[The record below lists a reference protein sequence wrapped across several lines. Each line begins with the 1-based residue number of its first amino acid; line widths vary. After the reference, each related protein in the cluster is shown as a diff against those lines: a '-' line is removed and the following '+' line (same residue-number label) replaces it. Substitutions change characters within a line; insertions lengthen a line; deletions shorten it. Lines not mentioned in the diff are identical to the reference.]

1 MSQGYRVST
10 GRGGAGNMHFSN
22 EKISSP
28 KIIPEGSQTPNIL
41 SPVYSTGRGGAG
53 NMRKNIDP
61 TITRK
66 AQDVGDVSVPHHHH
80 HHHLNNNN
88 NINKQKKKLNK
99 HTDKD
104 KDKNKGL
111 SSKNSNV
118 SNMDTIENTI
128 TDLDVANEPFIAS
141 LENNTMEP
149 LNSRHSQFLYQV
161 TRTHTRNSNEGEEE
175 NAIIIDEED
184 YIAPITNEDLFEDN
198 NNNNISKVT
207 NVLSKIRSHISPV
220 TSSTKD
226 TINQQ
231 EKVKFMNTD
240 PKQNHYRSGGGSSD
254 ISGNG
259 TKLRLVKTISHSK
272 DGSPKTITL
281 KKSRRKSS
289 HGGNKSPPP
298 IVIGRGGA
306 GNIVS
311 PINTNSNHNPNI
323 SVSNSNK
330 KKSSFS
336 SPSSSSSKDKNNS
349 NNNIP
354 SQNKEKKGFLSYIMN
369 IFA

>member
-66 AQDVGDVSVPHHHH
+66 AQDVGDVPVPHHH

-88 NINKQKKKLNK
+88 NKNNNNKKLNK

-104 KDKNKGL
+104 KDRDKDL
-111 SSKNSNV
+111 SSKNPDV
-118 SNMDTIENTI
+118 SYMDTIENTI

-149 LNSRHSQFLYQV
+149 LNSRHSQFLYQI
-161 TRTHTRNSNEGEEE
+161 TRTHTRNSNEEEE
-175 NAIIIDEED
+175 DAIIIDEED

-198 NNNNISKVT
+198 NNNNNISKVT

-220 TSSTKD
+220 TSSNKD

-240 PKQNHYRSGGGSSD
+240 PKQHHYR
-254 ISGNG
+254 SGNG

-311 PINTNSNHNPNI
+311 PINTNSNHNPNV

-336 SPSSSSSKDKNNS
+336 SPSSSLSKDKNNS

>member
-10 GRGGAGNMHFSN
+10 GRGGAGNMHLSN

-61 TITRK
+61 AITRK
-66 AQDVGDVSVPHHHH
+66 AQDVGDLSLPHHHDH
-80 HHHLNNNN
+80 NNNT
-88 NINKQKKKLNK
+88 KKLSRHN
-99 HTDKD
+99 
-104 KDKNKGL
+104 DKNKDPSWRNHNL
-111 SSKNSNV
+111 NR
-118 SNMDTIENTI
+118 MDTIEDTI

-141 LENNTMEP
+141 LESNTMEP
-149 LNSRHSQFLYQV
+149 LNSRHSQLLYQA
-161 TRTHTRNSNEGEEE
+161 TRTHTRNDDVSDD
-175 NAIIIDEED
+175 AIILDEED

-198 NNNNISKVT
+198 NLSKVT
-207 NVLSKIRSHISPV
+207 NVLSNIRSHISPI
-220 TSSTKD
+220 TSSNKD

-231 EKVKFMNTD
+231 EKVKFVNTD
-240 PKQNHYRSGGGSSD
+240 SKHHHHHHHHLGGG
-254 ISGNG
+254 GNG
-259 TKLRLVKTISHSK
+259 TTSNSNKLRLVKTISQSK
-272 DGSPKTITL
+272 DGPAKTITL
-281 KKSRRKSS
+281 KKGRRKSS
-289 HGGNKSPPP
+289 HSGNKSPPP

-311 PINTNSNHNPNI
+311 PINTNNTHNHNI

-330 KKSSFS
+330 KKSSS
-336 SPSSSSSKDKNNS
+336 SPSSSSSKSKNNNNN

-354 SQNKEKKGFLSYIMN
+354 SQKKEKKGFLSSIMN

>member
-66 AQDVGDVSVPHHHH
+66 AQDVGDLQLPHHHQQQQQH
-80 HHHLNNNN
+80 NNNRKN
-88 NINKQKKKLNK
+88 TKKLNRQN
-99 HTDKD
+99 
-104 KDKNKGL
+104 DKNRD
-111 SSKNSNV
+111 SSRKNHNV
-118 SNMDTIENTI
+118 NRMGTTEDAI

-141 LENNTMEP
+141 LESNTMEP
-149 LNSRHSQFLYQV
+149 LTSRHSQLLYQA
-161 TRTHTRNSNEGEEE
+161 TRIHTRNGDDDDD
-175 NAIIIDEED
+175 AIIVDEED
-184 YIAPITNEDLFEDN
+184 YIAPITNEDLFDDN
-198 NNNNISKVT
+198 NNYNNISRVT
-207 NVLSKIRSHISPV
+207 NVLSNIRSHISPIA
-220 TSSTKD
+220 SSNKD

-231 EKVKFMNTD
+231 EKVKFINTD
-240 PKQNHYRSGGGSSD
+240 PKQQQQQQYYHHRSGGGT
-254 ISGNG
+254 SGNSN
-259 TKLRLVKTISHSK
+259 KLRLVKTISQSK
-272 DGSPKTITL
+272 DGTAKTITL

-289 HGGNKSPPP
+289 HSGNSSKSPPP

-311 PINTNSNHNPNI
+311 PINTNSTHNHNI

-330 KKSSFS
+330 KKLS
-336 SPSSSSSKDKNNS
+336 SPLKGKNNS

-354 SQNKEKKGFLSYIMN
+354 SQNKEKKGFLSSIMN